1 MGADEIIP
9 IADKL
14 KNLRKKYHVKQEE
27 VSGNDVT
34 RNLISQ
40 IEHGKANLTKS
51 VAETVIKNLKK
62 IYAKKNVKINETV
75 EYLMEDEKSQAA
87 KILDKYIKELKDL
100 SVYKD
105 NSFIYKLNE
114 VENFIANWDLVDK
127 KISILELA
135 GDYFFNNND
144 LYNSSLYYEKAK
156 TLINN
161 NVRNENLVSILRKLS
176 MVYFYMDKYEEDIR
190 CCDFALKQFP
200 NMSKEYYSIFIFNS
214 SLCYIEIKEYKI
226 ALSRLKKIENIV
238 KEINMEKY
246 YELLEQEGVCLQSL
260 KKYDESLNIFNQ
272 VINSL
277 SKDNHESYIIALFNL
292 VDTYIKL
299 DKADIAKKYLK
310 DISENIDGISQSSKR
325 VSEIYCET
333 AKLCKKL
340 NDLRLAKTYF
350 LKSLDYAKLYN
361 QYSIANN
368 TLSDLFDIY
377 LIDKDDKGI
386 NEIKDIF
393 LLVTSKGEKINLQF
407 INKLIDYYLDKKN
420 YEALKEIHKHIKLY
434 TKGRDYCVL

>member
-1 MGADEIIP
+1 MGADGIISV
-9 IADKL
+9 ADKL
-14 KNLRKKYHVKQEE
+14 KNLRQKYNVKQEE

-51 VAETVIKNLKK
+51 VAETVIKNLKNICTK
-62 IYAKKNVKINETV
+62 RHIRIDETV
-75 EYLMEDEKSQAA
+75 EYLMEDEKSQAD
-87 KILDKYIKELKDL
+87 KMLDKYIAELKDL
-100 SVYKD
+100 SFYKD
-105 NSFIYKLNE
+105 DSFTYKLNQ
-114 VENFIANWDLVDK
+114 VENFMANWDLLDK
-127 KISILELA
+127 KIAIFELA
-135 GDYFFNNND
+135 GDYFFRNND
-144 LYNSSLYYEKAK
+144 LYKSSLYYEKAK
-156 TLINN
+156 ALINS
-161 NVRNENLVSILRKLS
+161 NVHNEKLVSIFRKLS
-176 MVYFYMDKYEEDIR
+176 MVYYYMNKYEEDIK
-190 CCDFALKQFP
+190 CCDFALKRFP

-214 SLCYIEIKEYKI
+214 SLCYIEIKEYRI
-226 ALSRLKKIENIV
+226 ALLQLKKIESIV
-238 KEINMEKY
+238 KEINMDKY
-246 YELLEQEGVCLQSL
+246 YELLEQEGVCFQYLKEYDKSL
-260 KKYDESLNIFNQ
+260 SIFNQ

-299 DKADIAKKYLK
+299 DNVDMARKYLK

-325 VSEIYCET
+325 VSQIYCET

-340 NDLRLAKTYF
+340 NDLKLAKAYF

-377 LIDKDDKGI
+377 VIDEDDKRI

-393 LLVTSKGEKINLQF
+393 LSVIGKGEKINLQF
-407 INKLIDYYLDKKN
+407 INKLIDYYLDKKD
-420 YEALKEIHKHIKLY
+420 YESLREIHNYMKSY
-434 TKGRDYCVL
+434 VRERGCCVS